1 MALTF
6 IPEGEHLI
14 EVPLTEYDLE
24 LFKEIVYSGGEAE
37 WICKSHDGE
46 TNITIIFTQEGE
58 NEEIKYDG

>member
-46 TNITIIFTQEGE
+46 TNIIIVEL
-58 NEEIKYDG
+58 